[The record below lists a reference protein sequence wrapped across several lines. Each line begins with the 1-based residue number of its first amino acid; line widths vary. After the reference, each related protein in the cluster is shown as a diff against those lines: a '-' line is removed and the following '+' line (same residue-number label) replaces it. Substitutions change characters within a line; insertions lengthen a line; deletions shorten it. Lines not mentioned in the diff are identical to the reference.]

1 MTHLAQGDSP
11 PIRIVL
17 ADDYPMLR
25 QAIELTI
32 SDNPGLEVV
41 GHAGDGKRALEL
53 CVQLKPDVLVLDLV
67 LPEMDGFEVARRL
80 RESGS
85 DTKILILT
93 ARIDSEALL
102 EAMRLE
108 VDGYLDK
115 TVAIANMSDA
125 IEAVAGGVRLFTPEQ
140 HRAAISEFGQFVR
153 RARETSHAAA
163 TVTARER
170 EILDLICEGLTA
182 RQMATRLQLSHRTV
196 ESHIAKLYGKL
207 GVKTRVQAMARGRQL
222 GLIEP
227 PASHDS

>member
-1 MTHLAQGDSP
+1 MTQSATGPSR

-25 QAIELTI
+25 QAIEVTI
-32 SDNPGLEVV
+32 SDNPDLVVV
-41 GHAGDGKRALEL
+41 GHAGNGKHALEL
-53 CVQLKPDVLVLDLV
+53 CGELKPDVLVLDLM

-80 RESGS
+80 REEGS

-125 IEAVAGGVRLFTPEQ
+125 IEAVANGVRLFTPEQ
-140 HRAAISEFGQFVR
+140 ERAAISEFGQFVR

-163 TVTARER
+163 TVTPRER
-170 EILDLICEGLTA
+170 EVLDLICEGLTA
-182 RQMATRLQLSHRTV
+182 RQMATRLRVSQRTV
-196 ESHIAKLYGKL
+196 EAHISKLYAKL

-222 GLIEP
+222 GLVAP
-227 PASHDS
+227 PD

>member
-1 MTHLAQGDSP
+1 MTQSATGPSR

-25 QAIELTI
+25 QAIEVTI
-32 SDNPGLEVV
+32 SDNPDLEVV
-41 GHAGDGKRALEL
+41 GHAGTGKHALEL
-53 CVQLKPDVLVLDLV
+53 CGELKPDVLVLDLM

-80 RESGS
+80 REEGS

-125 IEAVAGGVRLFTPEQ
+125 IEAVANGVRLFTPEQ
-140 HRAAISEFGQFVR
+140 ERAAISEFGQFVR

-163 TVTARER
+163 TVTPRER
-170 EILDLICEGLTA
+170 EVLDLICEGLTA
-182 RQMATRLQLSHRTV
+182 RQMATRLRVSQRTV
-196 ESHIAKLYGKL
+196 EAHISKLYAKL

-222 GLIEP
+222 GLVAP
-227 PASHDS
+227 PD

>member
-1 MTHLAQGDSP
+1 MSHSPAQPSR

-25 QAIELTI
+25 QAIEVTI
-32 SDNPGLEVV
+32 SDNPDLEVV

-53 CVQLKPDVLVLDLV
+53 CGELKPDVLVLDLM

-80 RESGS
+80 KEEEP

-93 ARIDSEALL
+93 ARIDSEALI

-125 IEAVAGGVRLFTPEQ
+125 IEAVANGVRLFTPEQ
-140 HRAAISEFGQFVR
+140 ERAAISEFGQFVR

-170 EILDLICEGLTA
+170 EVLELICEGLTA
-182 RQMATRLQLSHRTV
+182 RQMATRLQVSQRTV
-196 ESHIAKLYGKL
+196 EAHISKLYAKL
-207 GVKTRVQAMARGRQL
+207 GVKTTVQAVAAGRRL
-222 GLIEP
+222 GLVDP
-227 PASHDS
+227 PE